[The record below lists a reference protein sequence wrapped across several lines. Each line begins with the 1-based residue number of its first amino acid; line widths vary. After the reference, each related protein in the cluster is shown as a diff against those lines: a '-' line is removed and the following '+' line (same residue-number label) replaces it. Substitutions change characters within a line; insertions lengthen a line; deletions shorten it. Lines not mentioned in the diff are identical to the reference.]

1 MSTENKE
8 PTRVP
13 QQDPDQAPEQV
24 DPAAATERD
33 PELDPERDTVREVTK
48 QEVAAIFEEE
58 NLEYRIEDDIVRSG
72 FINAAIVVAF
82 DDNNL
87 VFEAL
92 WRGEL
97 PRDNA
102 GEVLFTINEFN
113 QTRFAPTLRF
123 FESDEHLAI
132 SAVRAMDITHG
143 ASFNQLGSFIVS
155 SIGATLEAFEFLA
168 ASFPA
173 AVTWEE
179 AN

>member
-1 MSTENKE
+1 MLDPEHDTEL
-8 PTRVP
+8 
-13 QQDPDQAPEQV
+13 DP
-24 DPAAATERD
+24 ERD
-33 PELDPERDTVREVTK
+33 TELDPERDTVREVTK

-123 FESDEHLAI
+123 FESGEHLAI